1 MGFCFFNNVAVAAKW
16 LQTVYA
22 AGNQKDVN
30 GKDIQM
36 KKVLILD
43 WDVHHG
49 MSSTSIH
56 FNHACSLINLLLAG
70 NGTQKAFEDDPSVL
84 YISLHR
90 HADGFYPGG
99 TYGAMESVGSGPGQ
113 GL

>member
-49 MSSTSIH
+49 
-56 FNHACSLINLLLAG
+56 
-70 NGTQKAFEDDPSVL
+70 E
-84 YISLHR
+84 
-90 HADGFYPGG
+90 
-99 TYGAMESVGSGPGQ
+99 
-113 GL
+113 